1 MGLIGVV
8 LFRKGE
14 VKPMSIFSLM
24 ASGILLIMAYMA
36 IVVPKIEGYTQATP
50 IDFYVSKVGQNV
62 YIETV
67 GFKSFAH
74 LLYFQKP
81 TGSPSAETLLAAKQ
95 VDRPAFFVMKVDVEE
110 KFKYHPNLIFIKEE
124 NGFLFYKHR

>member
-1 MGLIGVV
+1 MQ
-8 LFRKGE
+8 
-14 VKPMSIFSLM
+14 IFSLM
-24 ASGILLIMAYMA
+24 VSGVLIIMIYMA
-36 IVVPKIEGYTQATP
+36 VVVPKIEGYTQATP
-50 IDFYVSKVGQNV
+50 IDFYVSKAGQKV

-95 VDRPAFFVMKVDVEE
+95 LDRPAFFVMKVNVEE